1 MTSHVLQFTEL
12 PDRDRRAVAPMP
24 KLAEGDHVE
33 LRIHR
38 EGGQLQTLSLPAS
51 AVAPVE
57 ALLDHLRRG
66 ERVALLTEDQE
77 LSPTDAS
84 TILGIS
90 RPLVVV
96 RMDRGDLP
104 FRYVGK
110 HRRAKLRDVL
120 ALKARLGARQQAL
133 DSLAEDTEDLI
144 VNHGL

>member
-12 PDRDRRAVAPMP
+12 PDRERKVIAPIP

-33 LRIHR
+33 LRIRR

-57 ALLDHLRRG
+57 ALLDHLLRG

-84 TILGIS
+84 AILGIS
-90 RPLVVV
+90 RPLVVL

-120 ALKARLGARQQAL
+120 ALKAKLEVRQRVLDAL
-133 DSLAEDTEDLI
+133 ADDTEDLI
-144 VNHGL
+144 VNHGF